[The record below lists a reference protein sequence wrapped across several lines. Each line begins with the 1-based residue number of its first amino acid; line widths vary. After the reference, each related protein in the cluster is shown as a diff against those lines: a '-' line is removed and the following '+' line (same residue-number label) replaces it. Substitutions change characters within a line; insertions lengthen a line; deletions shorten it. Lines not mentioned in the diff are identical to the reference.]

1 MDQSRCADVVL
12 TKAGAMIDGA
22 APVETFEEIDS
33 TILEA
38 RRRADRGEVSP
49 VWLIAERQT
58 AGRGR
63 RGRTWVSSAGNLHAT
78 YLFVTSRPP
87 QEIALLGFAAGL
99 SIAETL
105 EAFGAR
111 APATL
116 KWPNDVLI
124 GGAKASGILLDSGSL
139 PGGAGAWA
147 ALAFGVNLAVAP
159 QAIDQPTI
167 SLREAL
173 APDARTPEP
182 LEFFAALRPRLE
194 RWAVRLTTDGFEPL
208 RQAWL
213 ARAHGLGQ
221 TARVMQGAETLTGQ
235 LAGLSPRGELELETP
250 TGRRLIAAG
259 DVYFSNAA

>member
-1 MDQSRCADVVL
+1 
-12 TKAGAMIDGA
+12 MIDGG

-38 RRRADRGEVSP
+38 RRRADRGEVES
-49 VWLIAERQT
+49 VWLIARRQT

-63 RGRTWVSSAGNLHAT
+63 RGRTWITIDGNLFAT
-78 YLFVTSRPP
+78 LLFATTRPP
-87 QEIALLGFAAGL
+87 QEIALLSFATGL
-99 SIAETL
+99 AIAETF
-105 EAFGAR
+105 EALGSR

-124 GGAKASGILLDSGSL
+124 SGAKAAGILLDSGAL
-139 PGGAGAWA
+139 PGGAGTWV
-147 ALAFGVNLAVAP
+147 ALAFGVNLAGAP

-167 SLREAL
+167 SLRDAM
-173 APDARTPEP
+173 APDMRTPEP

-194 RWAVRLTTDGFEPL
+194 AWANRLVTEGFEPL

-221 TARVMQGAETLTGQ
+221 TARVMQGAEPITGQ
-235 LAGLSPRGELELETP
+235 FAGLSPRGELELETP
-250 TGRRLIAAG
+250 TGPRLIAAG

>member
-1 MDQSRCADVVL
+1 MDRSRRADVVL

-33 TILEA
+33 TLLEA
-38 RRRADRGEVSP
+38 RRRADRGEVGP
-49 VWLIAERQT
+49 VWLIARRQT

-63 RGRTWVSSAGNLHAT
+63 RGRTWITIDGNLLAT
-78 YLFVTSRPP
+78 LLFATRHPP
-87 QEIALLGFAAGL
+87 QEIALLSFATGL
-99 SIAETL
+99 AIAETM

-124 GGAKASGILLDSGSL
+124 GGAKASGILLDSGAL
-139 PGGAGAWA
+139 PGGAGTWA
-147 ALAFGVNLAVAP
+147 ALAFGVNIAGAP
-159 QAIDQPTI
+159 EAIDQPTI
-167 SLREAL
+167 SLRAAL
-173 APDARTPEP
+173 APDTPTPAP
-182 LEFFAALRPRLE
+182 LEFFATLRPRLE
-194 RWAVRLTTDGFEPL
+194 DWASRLTTEGFEPL

-221 TARVMQGAETLTGQ
+221 TARVMQGADPITGEF
-235 LAGLSPRGELELETP
+235 AGLSPRGELELETP
-250 TGRRLIAAG
+250 TGRRLISAG